1 MEMLQASG
9 NNAPPASVAP
19 TMLPIMVIPTALI
32 ATGAGPGAG
41 AGLTAGT
48 AQAPQGGVE
57 HYYQLQPTHILATSA
72 EGGAAAAAAAA
83 AAAGSA
89 GVNGELA
96 LLQTGVGGEQFPHSI
111 QLQQHP
117 QAVNILCTGT
127 LNRAPPTSSAAA
139 TLTATSAA
147 TLPRGFQPAAFVTD
161 VESDFEGSECG
172 AGGTTTTCMPH
183 FRFGGCGLQPVQQQ
197 QQQQHQDAVVGCGS
211 LSYMMGTLAAGGA
224 MHAGRFAGTLGRN
237 RREGHTK
244 RVSFKG
250 DNLPPTPPPPPAV
263 ELDENG
269 LPIPMPMPGGV
280 GGGGCSYMHF
290 DNYMDYQVRRDGAGL
305 IIYGERR
312 STLCSLIGIQ
322 GLLRLCALL
331 GVAFTI
337 IDAHLARDAI

>member
-1 MEMLQASG
+1 MEHLRPLSYEEMCQMEMLQASG

-32 ATGAGPGAG
+32 ATGAGAGAG
-41 AGLTAGT
+41 GLTAGT
-48 AQAPQGGVE
+48 AQPQGGVE
-57 HYYQLQPTHILATSA
+57 HYYQLQPTHILTTSA
-72 EGGAAAAAAAA
+72 EGGAAAVAT
-83 AAAGSA
+83 AAGGA

-96 LLQTGVGGEQFPHSI
+96 LLQTGVGGGVGEQFPHSI

-127 LNRAPPTSSAAA
+127 LNRAPPTSTAAS

-172 AGGTTTTCMPH
+172 AGGSTTTCMPH
-183 FRFGGCGLQPVQQQ
+183 FRFGGCGLQPVQHQQ
-197 QQQQHQDAVVGCGS
+197 PQHQDAVVGCGS

-269 LPIPMPMPGGV
+269 LPLPLPMPGGV
-280 GGGGCSYMHF
+280 GGGCSYMHF
-290 DNYMDYQVRRDGAGL
+290 DNYMDYQVGL
-305 IIYGERR
+305 QSWYGGEVI
-312 STLCSLIGIQ
+312 TEHDFL
-322 GLLRLCALL
+322 
-331 GVAFTI
+331 
-337 IDAHLARDAI
+337 

>member
-1 MEMLQASG
+1 MEHLRPLSYEEMCQMEMLQASG

-32 ATGAGPGAG
+32 ATGAGAGA

-48 AQAPQGGVE
+48 AQPQGGVE
-57 HYYQLQPTHILATSA
+57 HYYQLQPTHILTTSA
-72 EGGAAAAAAAA
+72 EGGAAAA

-96 LLQTGVGGEQFPHSI
+96 LLQTGVGGGVGEQFPHSI

-127 LNRAPPTSSAAA
+127 LNRAPPTSTAAS

-172 AGGTTTTCMPH
+172 AGGSTTTCMPH
-183 FRFGGCGLQPVQQQ
+183 FRFGGCGLQQVQHQQ
-197 QQQQHQDAVVGCGS
+197 PQHQDAVVGCGS

-269 LPIPMPMPGGV
+269 LPLPLPMPGGV
-280 GGGGCSYMHF
+280 GSGCSYMHF
-290 DNYMDYQVRRDGAGL
+290 DNYMDYQVGL
-305 IIYGERR
+305 QSGEGEGSR
-312 STLCSLIGIQ
+312 
-322 GLLRLCALL
+322 
-331 GVAFTI
+331 
-337 IDAHLARDAI
+337 